1 MFKNITNEEGK
12 TKLNCDVQIFNEQ
25 VVKKVGCRQIKKC
38 HVGRPRKVVG
48 CNFFLF
54 ITSYRSRE

>member
-25 VVKKVGCRQIKKC
+25 VVKNSWLSTNKKMSC
-38 HVGRPRKVVG
+38 W
-48 CNFFLF
+48 
-54 ITSYRSRE
+54 